1 MIEIKRLT
9 KKEEWKEAFPV
20 MHELR
25 THIDEPT
32 FLERIERCIKQESY
46 TLFALYDHG
55 TITALCG
62 ALPRVSLHKGE
73 YVWVADLVTSEH
85 NRSKGYG
92 KQLLEHVCKWAKEA
106 GYDTISLSSGVQRV
120 DAHRFYQEKSG
131 FTIESYLFRKSL

>member
-1 MIEIKRLT
+1 MMEIKRLT

-55 TITALCG
+55 AITALCG
-62 ALPRVSLHKGE
+62 ALPRVSLHQGE

-106 GYDTISLSSGVQRV
+106 GYDMISLSSGVQRV

>member
-55 TITALCG
+55 AITAAGISSSRRIYVGGGPC
-62 ALPRVSLHKGE
+62 HK
-73 YVWVADLVTSEH
+73 
-85 NRSKGYG
+85 
-92 KQLLEHVCKWAKEA
+92 
-106 GYDTISLSSGVQRV
+106 
-120 DAHRFYQEKSG
+120 
-131 FTIESYLFRKSL
+131 